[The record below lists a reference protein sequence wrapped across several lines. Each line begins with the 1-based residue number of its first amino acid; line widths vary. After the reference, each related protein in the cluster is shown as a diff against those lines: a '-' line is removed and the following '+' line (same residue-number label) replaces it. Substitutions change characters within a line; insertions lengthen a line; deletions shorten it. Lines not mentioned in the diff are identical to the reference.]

1 MSFTYTHIIH
11 PLKRHSEYFRGR
23 IIKGGKGTDILG
35 FEDKAPLRGIS

>member
-23 IIKGGKGTDILG
+23 IIKEIERIDILG
-35 FEDKAPLRGIS
+35 FEDKAPLRGLS